1 MRDYVELPQ
10 DWVEGFVTRVWGEV
24 DVWWHHLRTARNNE
38 LKDMANLKGVNLPQD
53 MFLESNLDYSLL
65 RSKQQN
71 KYIWVHNKKMW
82 ASTGKLPHHSIT
94 ALNLHISDKDYLKQS
109 ILSLSSIVIKH
120 QLLLIHTRSKAFNLI
135 LW

>member
-1 MRDYVELPQ
+1 
-10 DWVEGFVTRVWGEV
+10 
-24 DVWWHHLRTARNNE
+24 
-38 LKDMANLKGVNLPQD
+38 

-82 ASTGKLPHHSIT
+82 ASTGKLPHHSIA
-94 ALNLHISDKDYLKQS
+94 ALNLHILDKDYLKQS
-109 ILSLSSIVIKH
+109 ILSLSSVAIKH
-120 QLLLIHTRSKAFNLI
+120 PLLLIHTRNKAFNSI